1 MSATLEQRLVT
12 KYKNASTEAER
23 DAIIAELAPI
33 KAAELRGRM
42 SPRGGIPGLHP
53 VLDER
58 RFIYGIPDGAF
69 RVQAAF
75 NVCLVWQVGR
85 YESDKIGDTG
95 LYMAQTTKK
104 RIDEET
110 PRGILVSAGMEALDC
125 LRSNGIDIGHMVS
138 MLRLAPW
145 RMPCDMVAGVEYNI
159 MILRAG
165 DITGSEDLSAALRA
179 GKCRIEYDADNG
191 QHHYVDEHGKRWNP
205 KLPFIGAD
213 Y

>member
-1 MSATLEQRLVT
+1 MSATVEQRLVM
-12 KYKNASTEAER
+12 KYKRACSQFER
-23 DAIIAELAPI
+23 DAVLAELAPM
-33 KAAELRGRM
+33 KEAEFRGRM
-42 SPRGGIPGLHP
+42 APPGGLPGIHP
-53 VLDER
+53 LLEER
-58 RFIYGIPDGAF
+58 RFVYAIPDGAF
-69 RVQAAF
+69 RIQAAF

-85 YESDKIGDTG
+85 FETDEIGETG
-95 LYMAQTTKK
+95 LYMAKTTKK

-110 PRGILVSAGMEALDC
+110 PRGILVSAGLAALDC

-145 RMPCDMVAGVEYNI
+145 RMPCDMVGGVEYSI

-165 DITGSEDLSAALRA
+165 DITGSEDLSAALRH
-179 GKCRIEYDADNG
+179 GKCAVVFDAQTG
-191 QHHYVDEHGKRWNP
+191 QHQFVDEQGKRWDP